1 MYDCVMRKNDDL
13 AAWRLFFRVIELGS
27 ITRAADE
34 ANVEPS
40 SVSRRISALEA
51 RVGAQL
57 ITRTARTIKLTPA
70 GTQAYDK
77 IRPLIQE
84 LDGETENLLAETPHL
99 SGFIRLSAPVSFG
112 DHDGLVQ
119 WLAAFQKQYP
129 DVVIELLLS
138 NAYVDLVEENID
150 LAIRV
155 GRLSDERLIAQKLG
169 DLHSIVCASPN
180 YLAQHGTPQ
189 HPSELPHHRKVV
201 YTGAIARG
209 GVVLTRGQE
218 SFAVDVTGQLRINH
232 LNAIHRAALAGAGI
246 HLVAPLWHCAE
257 DIDAGRLVRLFP
269 DWSLLDSPVHLLRL
283 SHRHTPQRVR
293 ILAQWLQTC
302 WDAWSQR
309 FSV

>member
-34 ANVEPS
+34 ANIEPS

-57 ITRTARTIKLTPA
+57 LTRTARTIKLTTA

-201 YTGAIARG
+201 YTGAIA
-209 GVVLTRGQE
+209 
-218 SFAVDVTGQLRINH
+218 
-232 LNAIHRAALAGAGI
+232 
-246 HLVAPLWHCAE
+246 
-257 DIDAGRLVRLFP
+257 
-269 DWSLLDSPVHLLRL
+269 
-283 SHRHTPQRVR
+283 
-293 ILAQWLQTC
+293 
-302 WDAWSQR
+302 
-309 FSV
+309 